1 MNDWD
6 YHKKEFTHL
15 GGIINNLTCREGENG
30 RGVFRQGRPVKPKII
45 CPPNLLTKLD
55 DIVLVRGELR
65 LNKNSNHS
73 REARDFIESY
83 YEKFSWGDTGKK
95 EAATFLYEITQLPIN
110 AKKFLLDNK
119 LCNSEDLN
127 TKADLKMSFK
137 RFFNSR
143 AVKFKKTPVLAPI
156 WELVNHSPFS
166 HSFRKTEFGVET
178 PNYRADSTIDEIFHA
193 YKTNS
198 SPISIF
204 FNYGFASN
212 EIFAYSLPMRIKS
225 TDGEFE
231 IKIEGFQK
239 DYERN
244 SKYITLDE
252 NTLTIPSLPI
262 GSISKGLPNLFFDAI
277 TKKYDIKAEYATGSL
292 DFIQEI
298 NIQKRRELKAMLVKH
313 SNTTT
318 KSLMASID
326 LEIDLIKRSSRLN

>member
-119 LCNSEDLN
+119 FLVPARNCRQKHSKNIIQTICQITIS
-127 TKADLKMSFK
+127 KI
-137 RFFNSR
+137 
-143 AVKFKKTPVLAPI
+143 KTPV
-156 WELVNHSPFS
+156 
-166 HSFRKTEFGVET
+166 
-178 PNYRADSTIDEIFHA
+178 
-193 YKTNS
+193 
-198 SPISIF
+198 
-204 FNYGFASN
+204 
-212 EIFAYSLPMRIKS
+212 
-225 TDGEFE
+225 
-231 IKIEGFQK
+231 
-239 DYERN
+239 
-244 SKYITLDE
+244 
-252 NTLTIPSLPI
+252 
-262 GSISKGLPNLFFDAI
+262 
-277 TKKYDIKAEYATGSL
+277 
-292 DFIQEI
+292 
-298 NIQKRRELKAMLVKH
+298 
-313 SNTTT
+313 
-318 KSLMASID
+318 
-326 LEIDLIKRSSRLN
+326 